1 MVVSYYR
8 NTGSKYRKCGSQN
21 PDRWLK
27 GSRNTHCQMGNYQ
40 VIIDFVQNFYDSVG
54 YDEWKEKFRYEYKNN
69 TAHLP
74 CVYDYGRKG
83 EVFCAYQILGI
94 NPFDLVVCLHQ
105 YKKNDRERKTL
116 YRSEVIDVFED
127 VARLIEYSRAAEPP
141 VRCGES
147 HLSGLAEP
155 PFI

>member
-1 MVVSYYR
+1 
-8 NTGSKYRKCGSQN
+8 
-21 PDRWLK
+21 
-27 GSRNTHCQMGNYQ
+27 MGNYQ
-40 VIIDFVQNFYDSVG
+40 VIRDFVQNFYDSVG

-127 VARLIEYSRAAEPP
+127 VARLIDPQ
-141 VRCGES
+141 
-147 HLSGLAEP
+147 
-155 PFI
+155 FF